1 MMAPARRRLSAGWS
15 RRSRIEPRLWI
26 LGALFLLLA
35 VGLWVWYGASLAA
48 YSPPSFPWWAYAIAF
63 FGTSRLASINSPR
76 RGTQAIT
83 LAAAPFVVG
92 LFHAT
97 PIDLLAGYA
106 LGATLAAATR
116 RPRAIWQTA
125 FDIVRFAVFAAIG
138 IWAFRAIAGS
148 PGLPVWHSAVGAI
161 AATAI
166 TLLRRGISEGVV
178 LRPRERDSWIEV
190 VRHLQAAYV
199 AAGASMCI
207 GLIAVRLI
215 PVDRLALVPLTVV
228 TVAVLLTHRAWVRER
243 YDHEA
248 AEFLIGAV
256 DALAGRELEPSILLL
271 LNRAR
276 AIFHAEIAQ
285 LTVFPSQPAEKAFRT
300 TVRRGR
306 PDEVMVALGLGELD
320 DVLEAETAGVIV
332 RAGTADD
339 PSSQMLAHRGVNEAM
354 VALLRGESRM
364 IGSLMVGGH
373 LDARSFDTRDLR
385 LFRTLA
391 TRTTAILENSRME
404 RSIARLTELQEQLT
418 HQAYHDSLTD
428 LANRSLFGRQIEEAL
443 RRSAAGSASVAV
455 IFLDIDDFKGV
466 NDTLGHAAGD
476 ALLVEVAARV
486 RACLRRP
493 DTAARL
499 GGDEF
504 ALLIEGVDSAIEAE
518 HVARRVIEVLRD
530 PFTVS
535 GTSVI
540 VRASL
545 GIAVAD
551 KDDANAT
558 SLMRQADVAMY
569 VAKGAGR
576 NRYVLFAPGMES
588 EVVRR
593 RKLRGE
599 LERAIE
605 LQQFVLHYQPVV
617 NLITGE
623 ITAVEALVRWRH
635 PVRGLV
641 APGEFIG
648 VAEESGL
655 IMQLGEFVLRN
666 ACATTLQLQ
675 KLQPPPLAVCVNVS
689 VVQLNAPTFAEDV
702 LAIVGEV
709 GLAPDTL
716 ILELTESMFV
726 EDTTI
731 VIEKLETLRRAGI
744 RIAIDDFGTG
754 YSSLSYL
761 RRLPVDI
768 LKIAKPFIDDLADG
782 ADEDFTRAIVTIADA
797 LQLHVIAE
805 GIEAASQVTRLLG
818 LGCLAGQGYHLC
830 HPLPAGE
837 VEQLLRHGGI
847 DRTRLESEPATS
859 DQHVPLRL
867 LG

>member
-1 MMAPARRRLSAGWS
+1 MTPVLRRLSVGWS
-15 RRSRIEPRLWI
+15 RRSRVDTRLWI
-26 LGALFLLLA
+26 LGAVMLA
-35 VGLWVWYGASLAA
+35 VAA
-48 YSPPSFPWWAYAIAF
+48 AIWIGYAAALPAFAPPSLPWWAYALAF
-63 FGTSRLASINSPR
+63 FAASRLASIDSPR

-97 PIDLLAGYA
+97 PLDLLTGYA
-106 LGATLAAATR
+106 VGAVAAAATR
-116 RPRAIWQTA
+116 RPFAVLQTA
-125 FDIVRFAVFAAIG
+125 FDMLRFAVFGAIG
-138 IWAFRAIAGS
+138 IWAFRTIAGS
-148 PGLPVWHSAVGAI
+148 PSLPVWHSAVAAI
-161 AATAI
+161 VATAI
-166 TLLRRGISEGVV
+166 TLLRRGISDGVV
-178 LRPRERDSWIEV
+178 LRPRDRDSWIDV
-190 VRHLQAAYV
+190 ANHLRAAYV
-199 AAGASMCI
+199 AAAASMCI

-215 PVDRLALVPLTVV
+215 PVDRLALVPLAVV

-248 AEFLIGAV
+248 ADFLIGAV
-256 DALAGRELEPSILLL
+256 DALAGRDLEPSIVLLL
-271 LNRAR
+271 SRAR
-276 AIFHAEIAQ
+276 AIFHADMAQ

-300 TVRRGR
+300 TVRHGQ
-306 PDEVMVALGLGELD
+306 PDEVMVPLGLGELD

-332 RAGTADD
+332 RAGSAAD
-339 PSSQMLAHRGVNEAM
+339 PSSQMLEHRGVGEAM

-373 LDARSFDTRDLR
+373 LDARSFDMRDLR

-391 TRTTAILENSRME
+391 TRTTVILENSRME

-428 LANRSLFGRQIEEAL
+428 LANRSLFGQHIEQAL
-443 RRSAAGSASVAV
+443 RRSAEGTASVAV

-476 ALLVEVAARV
+476 ALLVEVASRI
-486 RACLRRP
+486 RGCLRRP

-504 ALLIEGVDSAIEAE
+504 ALLIEGVDSASEAE
-518 HVARRVIEVLRD
+518 HVARRVLDVLSE
-530 PFTVS
+530 PFTIS

-551 KDDANAT
+551 KNDANAT
-558 SLMRQADVAMY
+558 ILMRQADVAMY

-588 EVVRR
+588 EVVQR

-599 LERAIE
+599 LEHAME
-605 LQQFVLHYQPVV
+605 LNQFILHYQPVV

-623 ITAVEALVRWRH
+623 ITAVEALVRWHH
-635 PVRGLV
+635 PLRGIV
-641 APGEFIG
+641 APGEFIA

-655 IMQLGEFVLRN
+655 IMQLGEFVLRT
-666 ACATTLQLQ
+666 ACATTLQFQRLQ
-675 KLQPPPLAVCVNVS
+675 STPLAVCVNVS
-689 VVQLNAPTFAEDV
+689 VVQLNSPTFVEDV
-702 LAIVGEV
+702 LAIVADT

-726 EDTTI
+726 EDTAI
-731 VIEKLETLRRAGI
+731 VTAKLEALRQAGI
-744 RIAIDDFGTG
+744 RVAIDDFGTG

-768 LKIAKPFIDDLADG
+768 LKIAKPFVDDLANG
-782 ADEDFTRAIVTIADA
+782 AEEDFTRAIVTIAEA

-805 GIEAASQVTRLLG
+805 GIEAASQVARLLS

-830 HPLPAGE
+830 HPLPAAE
-837 VEQLLRHGGI
+837 IEQLLRHGGI
-847 DRTRLESEPATS
+847 DRARLESMPDPSSQPVT
-859 DQHVPLRL
+859 LRL